1 MNDLILAEMSETS
14 GRFWLDG
21 FGCQFYFL
29 NLKTLKTKLN
39 DLNDHYKI
47 ELVDGQ
53 GPLTKSAPP
62 IDALANRLP
71 RGAWVG
77 FDWFNRIMLVADE
90 L

>member
-1 MNDLILAEMSETS
+1 MSETS

-21 FGCQFYFL
+21 FDCQFYFV
-29 NLKTLKTKLN
+29 NLKALESRLD

-47 ELVDGQ
+47 ELVNGE
-53 GPLTKSAPP
+53 GPLTQSSPP
-62 IDALANRLP
+62 IDVLANRLP

-77 FDWFNRIMLVADE
+77 FDWFNRTMLVADE